1 MYNAS
6 TTSFLAYVSV
16 RDDGTVA
23 NQQAKILALL
33 RTIPAT
39 ALSRLDIA
47 NLTGIRLSSVCAR
60 IAELRDEGLVF
71 EPGTRRCPHTGKTV
85 KVVQATPD
93 LLTPAV
99 H

>member
-1 MYNAS
+1 MI
-6 TTSFLAYVSV
+6 TSETSLQAYLSV

-23 NQQAKILALL
+23 NQQSKILALL

-60 IAELRDEGLVF
+60 VAELRAEGHVI
-71 EPGTRRCPHTGKTV
+71 EPSTRKCPHTGQTV
-85 KVVQATPD
+85 KVIQAAPD
-93 LLTPAV
+93 LLSAPL

>member
-1 MYNAS
+1 VITS
-6 TTSFLAYVSV
+6 ETSFLAYVSV

-39 ALSRLDIA
+39 ALSRLDIS

-60 IAELRDEGLVF
+60 IAELRADGRVF
-71 EPGTRRCPHTGKTV
+71 EPGTRKCPHTGMTV
-85 KVVQATPD
+85 KVIQAAPD
-93 LLTPAV
+93 LLTAPL

>member
-1 MYNAS
+1 MRVSAE
-6 TTSFLAYVSV
+6 TSFLAFLAV

-60 IAELRDEGLVF
+60 VAELRADGLVF
-71 EPGTRRCPHTGKTV
+71 EPGTRKCPHTGKTV

-93 LLTPAV
+93 LLTTLI

>member
-1 MYNAS
+1 MHNQT
-6 TTSFLAYVSV
+6 TTSFMAYLSV
-16 RDDGTVA
+16 RDDGTKA

-33 RTIPAT
+33 RTIPST

-60 IAELRDEGLVF
+60 IAELRAEGHVI
-71 EPGTRRCPHTGKTV
+71 EPGTKRCPHTTKTV
-85 KVVQATPD
+85 KTIQAAPD
-93 LLTPAV
+93 LLSNPL

>member
-1 MYNAS
+1 MRVNAE
-6 TTSFLAYVSV
+6 TSFLAYVSV

-60 IAELRDEGLVF
+60 VAELRADGKVH
-71 EPGTRRCPHTGKTV
+71 EPGTRPCPHTGKTV
-85 KVVQATPD
+85 KIVQATPD
-93 LLTPAV
+93 LLTPAI

>member
-6 TTSFLAYVSV
+6 TTSFLAYLSV

-33 RTIPAT
+33 RAIPAT
-39 ALSRLDIA
+39 ALSRLDIS

-60 IAELRDEGLVF
+60 IAELRAEGHVV
-71 EPGTRRCPHTGKTV
+71 EPGTRKCPHTTKIV
-85 KVVQATPD
+85 KVIQAAPD
-93 LLTPAV
+93 LF

>member
-1 MYNAS
+1 MI
-6 TTSFLAYVSV
+6 TGQTSLLAYLSV

-60 IAELRDEGLVF
+60 VAELRAEGHVI
-71 EPGTRRCPHTGKTV
+71 EPGTQRCPHTNKTV
-85 KVVQATPD
+85 KVIQAAPD
-93 LLTPAV
+93 LLTAPL

>member
-1 MYNAS
+1 MIAS
-6 TTSFLAYVSV
+6 TSYAAYLSV
-16 RDDGTVA
+16 RDDGTKA

-60 IAELRDEGLVF
+60 VNELRGDGLVI
-71 EPGTRRCPHTGKTV
+71 EPGTRKCPHTRMTVKTV
-85 KVVQATPD
+85 QAAPD
-93 LLTPAV
+93 LF